1 MILTGL
7 PDMEDSAI
15 MLQITFRIR
24 VIKVDMGE
32 SIVMTSAGINAL
44 RRCYLLIKCGK
55 YILFL
60 YEMCEDLRVLA
71 LHLLLEGLN
80 RNSKW
85 RSLLVL
91 DLSHY
96 LGNLNLISFV
106 IELLSKY

>member
-1 MILTGL
+1 
-7 PDMEDSAI
+7 
-15 MLQITFRIR
+15 MLQITFHIWD
-24 VIKVDMGE
+24 VKVDMVE
-32 SIVMTSAGINAL
+32 SIAMSAGINAL

-85 RSLLVL
+85 RTKQ
-91 DLSHY
+91 
-96 LGNLNLISFV
+96 
-106 IELLSKY
+106 E